1 LLKAQNIVGIVTMSK
16 RLILYS
22 DGGAR
27 GNPGPA
33 AAAFLAIENNEIIK
47 SDAHFLGIRTNNQA
61 EYEALTM
68 GLEYALNAGAEE
80 VICYLDSEL
89 VGRQMKGEYKIRNV
103 ELQKLYLKAHAIR
116 VHFKKVEFYNVTRN
130 NQFIQKADKLVNKTL
145 DEQV

>member
-1 LLKAQNIVGIVTMSK
+1 MVK

-33 AAAFLAIENNEIIK
+33 AAAFLALENMEIIK
-47 SDAHFLGIRTNNQA
+47 TDSRFLGVRTNNQA

-80 VICYLDSEL
+80 IICYLDSEL
-89 VGRQMKGEYKIRNV
+89 VGRQMTGQYSVKNL
-103 ELQKLYLKAHAIR
+103 ELHKLYLKAHAIR
-116 VHFKKVEFYNVTRN
+116 IQFKKAEFYNVNRTN
-130 NQFIQKADKLVNKTL
+130 HFIQKADALVNKTL
-145 DEQV
+145 DQQQ